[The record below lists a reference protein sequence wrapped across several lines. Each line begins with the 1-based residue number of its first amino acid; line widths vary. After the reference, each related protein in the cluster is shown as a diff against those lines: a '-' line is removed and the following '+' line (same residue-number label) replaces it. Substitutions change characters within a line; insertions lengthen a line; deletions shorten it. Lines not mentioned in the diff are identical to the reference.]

1 MTSHAQRHRADF
13 TVGNLLG
20 RRIIAADGT
29 FFGRVEDIQ
38 LTDRPPYVV
47 IALLCGRWGL
57 LHRLH
62 VLNPFTERYSR
73 SHKPAR
79 IPWEAVERI
88 EGKRIV
94 LKEDYPSRS

>member
-1 MTSHAQRHRADF
+1 MSSDTQKRRADF

-20 RRIIAADGT
+20 RRIVAADGT
-29 FFGRVEDIQ
+29 SFGRVADIQ
-38 LTDRPPYVV
+38 LTERSPYVV
-47 IALLCGRWGL
+47 IALLRGRWGL

-62 VLNPFTERYSR
+62 VLNPFTERHSR

-88 EGKRIV
+88 ERERIV
-94 LKEDYPSRS
+94 LKESYPLSS